1 MSREKKGNERTCY
14 RLPFKTPAQ
23 CNLCVLSESVF
34 QLTYCKR
41 MHLREPGRSN
51 IGWVAYGIISEAMWA
66 EWYHM

>member
-1 MSREKKGNERTCY
+1 
-14 RLPFKTPAQ
+14 
-23 CNLCVLSESVF
+23 LSESVF